1 MFFGLVTLFVALSIS
16 AVAAYYSI
24 VGLMAIF
31 SAAAFSI
38 AVMGV
43 VLEIGKL
50 VTASWLYQNWKTV
63 PKVLKYYLT
72 SAVVILMFIT
82 SMGIF
87 GYLSKSHIDAG
98 TNTSQVTV

>member
-1 MFFGLVTLFVALSIS
+1 MTLAIITLITALGIS

-31 SAAAFSI
+31 SASAISI

-50 VTASWLYQNWKTV
+50 VTATWL
-63 PKVLKYYLT
+63 
-72 SAVVILMFIT
+72 
-82 SMGIF
+82 
-87 GYLSKSHIDAG
+87 
-98 TNTSQVTV
+98 

>member
-63 PKVLKYYLT
+63 TLEDHCK
-72 SAVVILMFIT
+72 ILSLQEYNPFQST
-82 SMGIF
+82 LVF
-87 GYLSKSHIDAG
+87 SK
-98 TNTSQVTV
+98 NF

>member
-31 SAAAFSI
+31 SASAISI

-50 VTASWLYQNWKTV
+50 VTATWLYHSWSRV
-63 PKVLKYYLT
+63 SFLLKSYLT
-72 SAVVILMFIT
+72 IAVVVLMFI
-82 SMGIF
+82 
-87 GYLSKSHIDAG
+87 KA
-98 TNTSQVTV
+98 